1 MIKAV
6 LLNIAEVVGSNP
18 TRFIFINL
26 VKYGIKLSLF
36 LMVVEQNP
44 YISEPNIHSMLSYFS
59 FPTIYQKLCL
69 SAFGVFLIFFI
80 CLGS

>member
-36 LMVVEQNP
+36 LMVVEQNHTLASQ
-44 YISEPNIHSMLSYFS
+44 IFIQCFHLLLPNHLSKIVSQRFWS
-59 FPTIYQKLCL
+59 LFD
-69 SAFGVFLIFFI
+69 FLYM
-80 CLGS
+80 LGS